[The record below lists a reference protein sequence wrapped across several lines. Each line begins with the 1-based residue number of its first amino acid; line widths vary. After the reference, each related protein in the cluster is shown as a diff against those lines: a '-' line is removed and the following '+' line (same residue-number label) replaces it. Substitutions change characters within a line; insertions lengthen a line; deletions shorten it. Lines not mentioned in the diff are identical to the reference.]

1 MKLILKS
8 LKQISYDMNIDDSN
22 MLVEQFKQ
30 EIENKHGFDSK
41 SLKLVFNGSI
51 LEDKNSL
58 SSYNIQDQNVIM
70 MICSKVK
77 PKNIKEE
84 VKSEDKPCEE
94 KSNVDVKKADI
105 VQSKKVNK
113 DKKYQSELTQLVE
126 MGFSSDQAS
135 KALEAANG
143 NISNAIDYLYNGLP
157 VKHQPQLSEFLDEE
171 DDDYDGPIT
180 LDLDPEFL
188 SNLDLNNPETI
199 KTIASVVKIIT
210 TQDSSQLPDILMD
223 IEETNPEII
232 EFIKK
237 HEDKFKEEMEK
248 PVNEEDLL
256 YINNM
261 ANQSNAD
268 EASIQ
273 NQELSNDDKVV
284 VERLMGL
291 GFTEEECIQAY
302 LACDKNEM
310 MAANFLLENKFKD
323 DMNVDCNII
332 LIQMMKA

>member
-1 MKLILKS
+1 M
-8 LKQISYDMNIDDSN
+8 
-22 MLVEQFKQ
+22 
-30 EIENKHGFDSK
+30 
-41 SLKLVFNGSI
+41 
-51 LEDKNSL
+51 
-58 SSYNIQDQNVIM
+58 
-70 MICSKVK
+70 
-77 PKNIKEE
+77 
-84 VKSEDKPCEE
+84 
-94 KSNVDVKKADI
+94 KKADI

-273 NQELSNDDKVV
+273 NQ
-284 VERLMGL
+284 
-291 GFTEEECIQAY
+291 
-302 LACDKNEM
+302 
-310 MAANFLLENKFKD
+310 
-323 DMNVDCNII
+323 
-332 LIQMMKA
+332 